1 MRVGLEKYAKC
12 KRGWIES
19 MYSIGNKVNDK
30 GKLIRDFLGGIYKN
44 LKCY

>member
-19 MYSIGNKVNDK
+19 MYSIGNKVYDQ
-30 GKLIRDFLGGIYKN
+30 GKPIRDWGIIRI
-44 LKCY
+44 